1 MDKYKD
7 LEECKSLRKQ
17 IFLTAYA
24 GGITHIASSYSCLE
38 ILYTLYL
45 KKVMNYDVDN
55 PLWEQR
61 DRFVLSK
68 GHAGL
73 ALYTVMCKAGF
84 LTEEE
89 LKTFLKPGSHVGGE
103 PCMRDLKGIEASTGS
118 LGHGL
123 SMAVGMAMAQK
134 MDNLKARTFVILGD
148 GECEEG
154 TIWEAVM
161 SAAAYKLDN
170 LVVILDNN
178 KIQKMGT
185 IEETLGYTNWKEKWE
200 TFGWYVEEVDG
211 HDIEALYSCLDAM
224 NATGK
229 PKVIIADTVKGK
241 GVSIME
247 NNPIWHFKLP
257 NKKELKYFMK
267 ELDISEE
274 EMGME

>member
-1 MDKYKD
+1 MDKYKEI
-7 LEECKSLRKQ
+7 EECKKLRKQ
-17 IFLTAYA
+17 IFLTAYS
-24 GGITHIASSYSCLE
+24 GGITHLASSYSCLE

-45 KKVMNYDVDN
+45 KKVMNYDVSN
-55 PLWEQR
+55 PLWEKR

-73 ALYTVMCKAGF
+73 ALYTVMCKVGVIK
-84 LTEEE
+84 EEE
-89 LKTFLKPGSHVGGE
+89 LKTFLKPGSHIGGE

-123 SMAVGMAMAQK
+123 SMAAGMAMAQK
-134 MDNLKARTFVILGD
+134 MDHLEARTFVVLGD

-170 LVVILDNN
+170 LIVILDNN

-200 TFGWYVEEVDG
+200 AFGWYVEEVDG
-211 HDIEALYSCLDAM
+211 HDISALYECFNKANS
-224 NATGK
+224 TGK
-229 PKVIIADTVKGK
+229 PKLVIADTVKGK

-274 EMGME
+274 EMRME